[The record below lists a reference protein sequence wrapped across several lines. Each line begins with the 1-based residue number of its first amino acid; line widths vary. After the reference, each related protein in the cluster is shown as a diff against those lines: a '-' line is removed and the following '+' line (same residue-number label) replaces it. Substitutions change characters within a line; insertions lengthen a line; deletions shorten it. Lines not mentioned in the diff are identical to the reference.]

1 MAGAIVQT
9 KTRRAGDVL
18 AMSARWWTGQ
28 EMNHGR
34 RRASKQIF
42 SRIFPGIDLHAF
54 GDSYD
59 FH

>member
-9 KTRRAGDVL
+9 KTRRAGDAS

-28 EMNHGR
+28 EMNPGQR
-34 RRASKQIF
+34 TGAKQLF
-42 SRIFPGIDLHAF
+42 SRIFPQIDDHAF
-54 GDSYD
+54 GDAYD

>member
-9 KTRRAGDVL
+9 KTQRAGDAL

-28 EMNHGR
+28 EMNRGGR
-34 RRASKQIF
+34 RATKQSF
-42 SRIFPGIDLHAF
+42 SRIFPRIDQHSF